1 MEEAN
6 MKSRLLTIG
15 ILSLGVMCASQA
27 SANWT
32 DVTDAAELRALH
44 SNTTMKS
51 RADNRDGLYAYF
63 YDGGT
68 ALIVQKGAQ
77 LPGTWQLNGNH
88 EVCVKGRES
97 AECYRFE
104 KTGEFETVYRAI
116 RVRDGMAM
124 PVTVEK
130 GVPEF

>member
-1 MEEAN
+1 
-6 MKSRLLTIG
+6 
-15 ILSLGVMCASQA
+15 
-27 SANWT
+27 
-32 DVTDAAELRALH
+32 
-44 SNTTMKS
+44 
-51 RADNRDGLYAYF
+51 
-63 YDGGT
+63 
-68 ALIVQKGAQ
+68 
-77 LPGTWQLNGNH
+77 
-88 EVCVKGRES
+88 VKGRES